1 MPPALLLPLLNA
13 VVYTGLVI
21 GIGAVSVRF
30 LLLSRCNLSL
40 SERVPPLRNAATAAA
55 FGVAAVLFAAPA
67 RLALQVS
74 QLADPGEP
82 WSPILST
89 VLVDTSLGR
98 AMQLQAIWAAAAL
111 MAFAVSRVGRQR
123 GWIAAAIGMVV
134 LADTPG
140 LAGHPA
146 ASDQPALALTMS
158 ALHVLAAG
166 VWIGTLFHLWRATR
180 SVSESTVSSMLA
192 AFHPVALGAASLL
205 VATGAYQAWHA
216 LGGVTQLAT
225 TGWGRVLSAKLL
237 LVLVIGALGRRHWKT
252 AEARL
257 AAGERAALGRSFAL
271 ELRFAGFV
279 LALTAVLASVAP
291 PT

>member
-13 VVYTGLVI
+13 VVYTGVAI

-30 LLLSRCNLSL
+30 LLLTRCGLAL
-40 SERVPPLRNAATAAA
+40 SERVPPQRSAATAAA
-55 FGVAAVLFAAPA
+55 LALGAVLLAAPA
-67 RLALQVS
+67 RIALQVS
-74 QLADPGEP
+74 QLADPGEA
-82 WSPILST
+82 WGPILSG

-111 MAFAVSRVGRQR
+111 MAFSVSRVGRQR
-123 GWIAAAIGMVV
+123 GWFAAAVAMVI

-146 ASDQPALALTMS
+146 ASDHPTLGLTIS

-180 SVSESTVSSMLA
+180 AVSESTVAAMLT
-192 AFHPVALGAASLL
+192 AFHPIALGAAGVLL
-205 VATGAYQAWHA
+205 ATGLYQAYSA
-216 LGGVTQLAT
+216 LGGVGQLAT

-237 LVLVIGALGRRHWKT
+237 LVLVVAALGRRHWKT
-252 AEARL
+252 AEVRL
-257 AAGERAALGRSFAL
+257 AAGERAALTRSFAL

-279 LALTAVLASVAP
+279 FALTAVLASVAP